1 MNKLLIENINRIKQ
15 LMSLIT
21 EDVDTTCV
29 EGNCDNGYG
38 TIKINY
44 VDGYMEFYEPF
55 DRLIKG
61 YMKDKKPNLDEYS
74 TTSYLIT
81 FKNTNGDVLATA
93 DCELTKDLGMTG
105 YGEITF
111 SDGTTYK
118 GKFTQE
124 KIGDSIS
131 MECRIIIKDNKIQ
144 QWDPNKN
151 SLKEEYKV
159 IKDIYYTH
167 FILPDIKKSEEEESK
182 KTEDE
187 IKNKIKDK
195 EEEILNIKKSEE
207 EEKQQEIEKYKKQQE
222 DINLLMSKDVREVQ
236 NYIDN
241 KNCSLLYDK
250 ITSMI
255 NSGTLATKED
265 FSDFEEDCKGEL
277 KIDSITGEVSVE
289 TNSKYSDGL
298 YKAITDACSDYD
310 WDILDDLI

>member
-29 EGNCDNGYG
+29 EGDCDNGHG
-38 TIKINY
+38 TIKIDY
-44 VDGYMEFYEPF
+44 VDGYMEIYEPF

-61 YMKDKKPNLDEYS
+61 YMKNKKPNIDEYS
-74 TTSYLIT
+74 TSSYLIT
-81 FKNTNGDVLATA
+81 FKNTNGDILAEA
-93 DCELTKDLGMTG
+93 DSELNKELGMTG
-105 YGEITF
+105 YGNITF
-111 SDGTTYK
+111 SDGTTYT
-118 GKFTQE
+118 GTFTQE
-124 KIGDSIS
+124 KLGDSLS
-131 MECRIIIKDNKIQ
+131 MDCKKIVKDNMFQ
-144 QWDPNKN
+144 NWDPYTQG
-151 SLKEEYKV
+151 LKEEYKK

-167 FILPDIKKSEEEESK
+167 FILPDIKKSEEEERK
-182 KTEDE
+182 KTEE
-187 IKNKIKDK
+187 EITNKIKNK
-195 EEEILNIKKSEE
+195 EEDILNIKKSEE
-207 EEKQQEIEKYKKQQE
+207 EQKQEEIQKYKKQEE
-222 DINLLMSKDVREVQ
+222 DINSLISKDVRDVQ
-236 NYIDN
+236 DYIDN

>member
-21 EDVDTTCV
+21 EGVDATCV
-29 EGNCDNGYG
+29 EGDCDNGKG
-38 TIKINY
+38 TIKIDY

-61 YMKDKKPNLDEYS
+61 YMKNKIPDIDYYNS
-74 TTSYLIT
+74 FSIT

-93 DCELTKDLGMTG
+93 DCELTKELGMTG

-131 MECRIIIKDNKIQ
+131 MECRLITKDNMAQ

-151 SLKEEYKV
+151 SIKEEYKV

-182 KTEDE
+182 KTEEDIQKN
-187 IKNKIKDK
+187 IKKS

-207 EEKQQEIEKYKKQQE
+207 EEKQQEIDTYKKQQE
-222 DINLLMSKDVREVQ
+222 DINLLMSKDVRDVQ

-255 NSGTLATKED
+255 NTGTLATKED
-265 FSDFEEDCKGEL
+265 FSDFEEDCKGKL
-277 KIDSITGEVSVE
+277 KIDQITGEVSVE
-289 TNSKYSDGL
+289 TDSKYSEGL
-298 YKAITDACSDYD
+298 YNAITDACSDYD

>member
-21 EDVDTTCV
+21 EDVDATCV
-29 EGNCDNGYG
+29 EGDCENGKG
-38 TIKINY
+38 TIKIDY

-55 DRLIKG
+55 DRFITG
-61 YMKDKKPNLDEYS
+61 FMKNKIPDIDYYNSYS
-74 TTSYLIT
+74 IT
-81 FKNTNGDVLATA
+81 FKNTDGDLLATA
-93 DCELTKDLGMTG
+93 YCELTKELGMTG
-105 YGEITF
+105 DGEITF

-131 MECRIIIKDNKIQ
+131 MVCRLITKDNMAQ
-144 QWDPNKN
+144 QWDTNTN
-151 SLKEEYKV
+151 SLKEEYKI

-167 FILPDIKKSEEEESK
+167 YLLPELKKSEEEEERK
-182 KTEDE
+182 KTEKDIQKN
-187 IKNKIKDK
+187 IKNK
-195 EEEILNIKKSEE
+195 EEILNIKKPKE
-207 EEKQQEIEKYKKQQE
+207 EEKQEEIDIYKKQEE
-222 DINLLMSKDVREVQ
+222 DINLLISKDARDVQ

-255 NSGTLATKED
+255 NSGTLTTKED
-265 FSDFEEDCKGEL
+265 FSDFEEECKGKL
-277 KIDSITGEVSVE
+277 KIDQITGEVSVE
-289 TNSKYSDGL
+289 TNSKYSEGL
-298 YKAITDACSDYD
+298 YRAITDACSDYD

>member
-21 EDVDTTCV
+21 EDVDPTCV
-29 EGNCDNGYG
+29 DGDCENGKG
-38 TIKINY
+38 TIKMDY

-55 DRLIKG
+55 DRFIEG
-61 YMKDKKPNLDEYS
+61 FMKNKIPNIDYYN
-74 TTSYLIT
+74 SYKIT
-81 FKNTNGDVLATA
+81 FKNTDGVVLATA
-93 DCELTKDLGMTG
+93 YCELTKELGMTG

-131 MECRIIIKDNKIQ
+131 MECRIIIKDNMIQ

-151 SLKEEYKV
+151 SLKEEYKI

-167 FILPDIKKSEEEESK
+167 FILPDIKKSEEEERK
-182 KTEDE
+182 KTEEE
-187 IKNKIKDK
+187 ITNKIKDK

-207 EEKQQEIEKYKKQQE
+207 EQKQEEIEKYKKQEE
-222 DINLLMSKDVREVQ
+222 DINLLISKDARDVQ
-236 NYIDN
+236 DYIDN

-265 FSDFEEDCKGEL
+265 FSDFEEECKGKL
-277 KIDSITGEVSVE
+277 KIDQTTGEVSVE
-289 TNSKYSDGL
+289 TNSKYSEGL
-298 YKAITDACSDYD
+298 YKAITDACFDYD

>member
-1 MNKLLIENINRIKQ
+1 MNKLIIENINRIKQ

-29 EGNCDNGYG
+29 EGNCDNGNG
-38 TIKINY
+38 TIKIDY

-55 DRLIKG
+55 DRFIKG
-61 YMKDKKPNLDEYS
+61 YMKNKIPDIDYYNS
-74 TTSYLIT
+74 FSIT

-93 DCELTKDLGMTG
+93 DCELTKDLGMVG

-131 MECRIIIKDNKIQ
+131 MECRIIIKDNKVQ
-144 QWDPNKN
+144 QWDTNKN
-151 SLKEEYKV
+151 SLKEEYKI

-167 FILPDIKKSEEEESK
+167 FILPDIKKSEEEEIK
-182 KTEDE
+182 KTETE
-187 IKNKIKDK
+187 IQKNIKNK

-207 EEKQQEIEKYKKQQE
+207 EKQQQEIDTYKKQQE
-222 DINLLMSKDVREVQ
+222 DINLLISKDAREVQ
-236 NYIDN
+236 KHIDN

-250 ITSMI
+250 ILSMI
-255 NSGTLATKED
+255 NSGKLSTKED
-265 FSDFEEDCKGEL
+265 FLDFEEECKSEL
-277 KIDSITGEVSVE
+277 KIDQITGEVSVK
-289 TNSKYSDGL
+289 TNSKYSEGL
-298 YKAITDACSDYD
+298 YTAILNSCSDYD
-310 WDILDDLI
+310 WDILDDII